1 MTQNIIVF
9 ILLSVTIA
17 YVIYSFVKK
26 LCSGSKNNCHGCSGC
41 QIQQKLNN

>member
-1 MTQNIIVF
+1 MVMTQNIIVF

-26 LCSGSKNNCHGCSGC
+26 GVMDKNDAVLNAKCSNGHF
-41 QIQQKLNN
+41 